1 MLFLVLIIFIV
12 MEKIIIE
19 FDLDIISN
27 FLFYYHFIHSYAYL
41 SGQAS
46 AFVTDVTYSQEQT
59 KHQFLF
65 KKIFSGVSF
74 YFKIFFCIFIFILN

>member
-1 MLFLVLIIFIV
+1 MLFLVLVIFIV

-27 FLFYYHFIHSYAYL
+27 FLFYYHFIHSCSYL
-41 SGQAS
+41 YGQAS
-46 AFVTDVTYSQEQT
+46 VSVTGVIYSQKQT
-59 KHQFLF
+59 KHWFLF

-74 YFKIFFCIFIFILN
+74 Y